1 MNENWECY
9 LCGEEDIFDNPASG
23 FLGNYHPLCLN
34 CANNIF
40 YCTNH
45 TDRFR
50 LTYHLGYGDLKFVNN
65 KLIYTNNPNAQD
77 S

>member
-1 MNENWECY
+1 MNKHWECY

-34 CANNIF
+34 CANSVF
-40 YCTNH
+40 HCTNH

-50 LTYHLGYGDLKFVNN
+50 LTYHSAYGDLKFVNN
-65 KLIYTNNPNAQD
+65 KLVKI
-77 S
+77 